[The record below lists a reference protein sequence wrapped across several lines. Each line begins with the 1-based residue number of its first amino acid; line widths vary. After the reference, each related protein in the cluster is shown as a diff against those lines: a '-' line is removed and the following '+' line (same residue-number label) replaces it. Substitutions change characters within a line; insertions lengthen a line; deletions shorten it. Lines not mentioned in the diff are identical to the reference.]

1 MKKALFVTTDKY
13 PDGDAGAV
21 RTHTFAKMLQMLG
34 YQPTVVGMGKAINFK
49 FQNEDGIIYTSFRL
63 SSSSIFSRIKGRL
76 GFSKRLKATLL
87 KKDSFWDVIFVG
99 LVSRRT
105 MNILKRYAKNK
116 GTVLVH
122 DSVEWYSPEQFVLG
136 KFHPEYISMDLRNRR
151 YVDQPMR
158 VVAISSFLEKHF
170 QNRDI
175 LTTRIPAILDVQKM
189 PFEKKIDE
197 KKVVFS
203 YVGSPGKKDYLHVIV
218 KGFALALG
226 DMQSFPYEL
235 RIIGVTQEQL
245 LSTCDK
251 DDIEKLK
258 ERVRCYGRIPR
269 QMALEHLKQTDF
281 TVLMRSEEQRYAKA
295 GFPTK
300 FAESLATATPIIC
313 NATSDIADYLKDG
326 QNGFLVA
333 DGSSTAFATVL
344 RKAIKLSYEQRCW
357 MQLKARET
365 AEEYFDYRVYVD
377 DLAQFMN
384 HA

>member
-87 KKDSFWDVIFVG
+87 KEDSFWDVIFVG

-122 DSVEWYSPEQFVLG
+122 DSVEWYSPEQFSLG
-136 KFHPEYISMDLRNRR
+136 RFHPAYISMDLRNRR

-158 VVAISSFLEKHF
+158 VVAISSYLEKHF

-189 PFEKKIDE
+189 SYEKELNE

-218 KGFALALG
+218 KGFALVLE
-226 DMQSFPYEL
+226 DMQSFSYEL
-235 RIIGVTQEQL
+235 CIIGLTQEQL

-251 DDIEKLK
+251 DDVEKLK
-258 ERVRCYGRIPR
+258 EHLHCYGRIPR
-269 QMALEHLKQTDF
+269 EAALEHLKQTDF

-300 FAESLATATPIIC
+300 FVESLATATPIIC